1 MTLSCRWL
9 SYHQPVEQHV
19 PARDDGRSH
28 HPQVLENGYCMPDGY
43 VRSDVA
49 ASPARRSWTKEP
61 LQIKPITWHTDNCL
75 KYTAAE
81 VMARGRQAERIT
93 ARSTAL
99 GGTQT
104 AAATKRELLS
114 LGVKGL
120 PLFSTLSY
128 FKCVSLGHADHC
140 LTMQAL
146 LYMSS
151 SRCVGTGRTF
161 VHMPA
166 VHLCTEVEH
175 LSRGITCMALFHHH
189 GPLTCSSPCVPLF
202 CSPLHFF
209 RLGTAHILLLGLV
222 KDFWIQFLPRP
233 HELAARTGVAAEMV
247 LPKVIRRAM
256 EQKLPFMQATSG
268 VTKPY
273 VDVVGYDP

>member
-146 LYMSS
+146 LYM
-151 SRCVGTGRTF
+151 
-161 VHMPA
+161 
-166 VHLCTEVEH
+166 
-175 LSRGITCMALFHHH
+175 ALFHHH